1 VATFAPEVIMNATV
15 QKILGV
21 RPPELLTIG
30 VFEDAGADDQN
41 KKSLEAKIGELTARA
56 QSLSSSEILWSQLLP
71 LIARARSA
79 ADQKNWSGA
88 WQAVTEASVRLNRA
102 VESENLRPLRLRLLA
117 VPVFWCLV
125 LYLSQVLVG
134 HLQARYGLLGFF
146 NLDFFR
152 YVWFGLLGGT
162 TIFLWGIVKHS
173 SEMNFDGSFL
183 IWYLLKPL
191 LGAIMGSV
199 VVLFTLGGFLALK
212 GDAAAAGRTPL
223 LILAF
228 IGGFS
233 ERFFLRLVD
242 LVVSS
247 IVEGGESGAGSQL
260 EIGGGGPSAPA
271 GGK

>member
-1 VATFAPEVIMNATV
+1 MNATI
-15 QKILGV
+15 QKVLGV
-21 RPPELLTIG
+21 RTPELLTIG

-41 KKSLEAKIGELTARA
+41 RKSLEAKIGELIGRA
-56 QSLSSSEILWSQLLP
+56 QNLSSSEILWSQLLP
-71 LIARARSA
+71 LIARARAA

-117 VPVFWCLV
+117 G
-125 LYLSQVLVG
+125 QVLIG
-134 HLQARYGLLGFF
+134 HLQTRYGLLGFF
-146 NLDFFR
+146 NLGFFR

-212 GDAAAAGRTPL
+212 GDTAAAGRTPL

-242 LVVSS
+242 RVVSS
-247 IVEGGESGAGSQL
+247 IFEGGESGAGSQL
-260 EIGGGGPSAPA
+260 EIGGGSPSAPSGA
-271 GGK
+271 K

>member
-1 VATFAPEVIMNATV
+1 MNATV

-21 RPPELLTIG
+21 RAPELLAIG
-30 VFEDAGADDQN
+30 VFEDLGADDKN
-41 KKSLEAKIGELTARA
+41 RKSLEAKIGELTGRA
-56 QSLSSSEILWSQLLP
+56 QNLSSSEILWSQLLP

-102 VESENLRPLRLRLLA
+102 IESENLRPLRLRLLV
-117 VPVFWCLV
+117 VPVVWCLV
-125 LYLSQVLVG
+125 LYLVQVLLGFV
-134 HLQARYGLLGFF
+134 QARYGILGFF
-146 NLDFFR
+146 NLGFFR

-199 VVLFTLGGFLALK
+199 IVLFALAGFLALK

-242 LVVSS
+242 RVISS
-247 IVEGGESGAGSQL
+247 IFEGEGSAASQL
-260 EIGGGGPSAPA
+260 EIGGGSPTAPA